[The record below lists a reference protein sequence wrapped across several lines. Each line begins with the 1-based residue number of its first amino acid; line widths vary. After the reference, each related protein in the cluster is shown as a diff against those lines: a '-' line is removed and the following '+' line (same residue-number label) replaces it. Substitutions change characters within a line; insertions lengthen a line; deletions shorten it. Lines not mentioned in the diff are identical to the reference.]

1 MSDSE
6 TPLVLI
12 IEDDA
17 DLVRLYE
24 VLLSLVSTSVKTDVC
39 MDGKAGLERVQREP
53 EPRLILLDLHLP
65 QVQGTEIFQAAR
77 ASTSS
82 TIVVVTADVLAARD
96 MLSSADHVVVKPF
109 DALSFKDF
117 LADLLRK

>member
-1 MSDSE
+1 MSVE
-6 TPLVLI
+6 PVVLI

-24 VLLSLVSTSVKTDVC
+24 VLLSLVGKSVKTDVC

-65 QVQGTEIFQAAR
+65 HVEGKEIFQAAR

-96 MLSSADHVVVKPF
+96 MLSNADHVVTKPF
-109 DALSFKDF
+109 DALAFKDF
-117 LADLLRK
+117 LSELLSK